1 MCLLPKKL
9 WQSLIGSAKKI
20 SNKTSRIEK
29 IALVFIVLYYLF
41 YTYIPE
47 REPFY
52 SIFSYTNIER
62 LSICLLQSPQ
72 KISDSYYILEARV
85 LEQGFENRLG
95 KFRQTGGGKLSCLVP
110 SSLIESLYPGRLFST
125 AAQNDSLT
133 IFETGAIIECFGSF
147 TKAKEGYLKPSF
159 FIEKAIQKGW
169 KSKLSKTRALLRLA
183 FKRLIYSWGEGGAL
197 ILALLSGERVYLPK
211 NLSDAFRN
219 AGLSHV
225 LALSGMHLSFFAGLT
240 AGFAKK
246 LFGKKY
252 TPLFSFLAISFFVWF
267 AGFSP
272 SLLRA
277 YICAIIGLASA
288 YISLEIDLTSVLSL
302 SFITQILLSPADG
315 MSLSFLLSYSALLGI
330 ALFSSFFI
338 TKLIRFVPEKLAL
351 SLAASISAQ
360 IFTMPFTLIFFGT
373 ITPIG
378 IIATVFI
385 SPLISLFM
393 SLGICAILMS
403 LIFPQTLFLSGLLIK
418 GLYSLI
424 AFLVL
429 WFARVPAI
437 QF

>member
-1 MCLLPKKL
+1 M
-9 WQSLIGSAKKI
+9 
-20 SNKTSRIEK
+20 
-29 IALVFIVLYYLF
+29 
-41 YTYIPE
+41 
-47 REPFY
+47 
-52 SIFSYTNIER
+52 
-62 LSICLLQSPQ
+62 
-72 KISDSYYILEARV
+72 
-85 LEQGFENRLG
+85 
-95 KFRQTGGGKLSCLVP
+95 
-110 SSLIESLYPGRLFST
+110 
-125 AAQNDSLT
+125 
-133 IFETGAIIECFGSF
+133 
-147 TKAKEGYLKPSF
+147 
-159 FIEKAIQKGW
+159 
-169 KSKLSKTRALLRLA
+169 
-183 FKRLIYSWGEGGAL
+183 YSWHDGGAL
-197 ILALLSGERVYLPK
+197 VLALLSGERVYLNK

-240 AGFAKK
+240 AGFATK

-252 TPLFSFLAISFFVWF
+252 TPLFSFFAISFFVWF

-277 YICAIIGLASA
+277 YICAIIGLISS
-288 YISLEIDLTSVLSL
+288 YISLDIELSSVLSL
-302 SFITQILLSPADG
+302 SFILQILISPEDG

-330 ALFSSFFI
+330 ALFSSFFL
-338 TKLIRFVPEKLAL
+338 TKLIRIFPEALAL

-360 IFTMPFTLIFFGT
+360 IFTIPFTLIFFGT

-385 SPLISLFM
+385 SPLISIFM
-393 SLGICAILMS
+393 SFAIFAILLS
-403 LIFPQTLFLSGLLIK
+403 LFFPQTIFFSGFIIK